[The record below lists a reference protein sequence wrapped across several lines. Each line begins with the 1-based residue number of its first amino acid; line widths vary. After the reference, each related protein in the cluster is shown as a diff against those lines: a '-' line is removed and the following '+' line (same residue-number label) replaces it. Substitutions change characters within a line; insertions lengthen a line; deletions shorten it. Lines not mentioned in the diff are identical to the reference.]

1 MFSTNINF
9 SNVEK
14 TSDFLR
20 RGGSVVSVIDGI
32 VTIKGL
38 DYAKYVKWLVSL

>member
-1 MFSTNINF
+1 MFLTKINF
-9 SNVEK
+9 SNLEK

-20 RGGSVVSVIDGI
+20 RGGSVVSVVDGI

-38 DYAKYVKWLVSL
+38 DYAKYEKW